1 MIVPG
6 RGGMDGATA
15 LVDKAIE
22 LAGPTTVNA
31 QRTLIITFTHSASIT
46 GLCERFKGGKG
57 VLEGH
62 EDGVVDGGEEVA
74 RLEACLKWGK
84 GRKGVDDEMH
94 TLRCSTLPYITH
106 DVCSQL

>member
-74 RLEACLKWGK
+74 RLEACPALQPPIFRQAILTILWPIYTF
-84 GRKGVDDEMH
+84 VIALD
-94 TLRCSTLPYITH
+94 L
-106 DVCSQL
+106 V